1 MKKIFSIITCASL
14 LTTAAPFVGAEE
26 VKVEKGDTL
35 WSISQKKNVSVNEL
49 KKWNNLESDLIK
61 VNDTLILQKVKNYKV
76 KAGDNLWKISQKYN
90 TTVEQIKSWNK
101 LKSDTIHKGDVLI
114 VSKSKVSKESQSKT
128 ATATVQNTVKADK
141 TVKAAN
147 TVKTKTTEKTNS
159 ETSSK
164 EITVT
169 ATAYTADCKGC
180 SGITAT
186 GINLKD
192 NPNKKVISVDPN
204 VIPLGSTVYVE
215 GYGTAIAG
223 DTGGAIKG
231 NKIDIHVATT
241 SEALNWGRKQVS
253 VKILD

>member
-1 MKKIFSIITCASL
+1 MKKIFSIVTCASL

-26 VKVEKGDTL
+26 IKVEKGDTL
-35 WSISQKKNVSVNEL
+35 WSISQKKNVSVTDI
-49 KKWNNLESDLIK
+49 KKWNNLKSDLIK
-61 VNDTLILQKVKNYKV
+61 VNETLILQKVKNYKV

-114 VSKSKVSKESQSKT
+114 VSKSKVSKESETKT
-128 ATATVQNTVKADK
+128 AAQTVN
-141 TVKAAN
+141 N
-147 TVKTKTTEKTNS
+147 TVKTKNTVNTVKAEKTEKTN
-159 ETSSK
+159 TDASSK

-169 ATAYTADCKGC
+169 ATAYTADCNGC

-204 VIPLGSTVYVE
+204 VIPLGSKVYVE

-231 NKIDIHVATT
+231 NKIDVHVATT

>member
-26 VKVEKGDTL
+26 IKVEKGDTL
-35 WSISQKKNVSVNEL
+35 WSISQDKKVSIDDI
-49 KKWNNLESDLIK
+49 KKWNDLDSDIIK
-61 VNDTLILQKVKNYKV
+61 VNETLTIKEEKTYKV
-76 KAGDNLWKISQKYN
+76 KTGDNLWNIAQKYD
-90 TTVEQIKSWNK
+90 TTVDQLKSWNK
-101 LKSDTIHKGDVLI
+101 LKSGTIHKGDILI
-114 VSKSKVSKESQSKT
+114 VSIGNGSTTSNKKNATSTVNKAVKT
-128 ATATVQNTVKADK
+128 EK
-141 TVKAAN
+141 TVKLAKAN
-147 TVKTKTTEKTNS
+147 TTA
-159 ETSSK
+159 SK

-192 NPNKKVISVDPN
+192 NPDKKVISVDPN
-204 VIPLGSTVYVE
+204 VIPLGSKVYVE

-231 NKIDIHVATT
+231 NKIDVHVPTN
-241 SEALNWGRKQVS
+241 SEALNWGRKEVS

>member
-1 MKKIFSIITCASL
+1 MKKIFSILTCASL

-26 VKVEKGDTL
+26 IKVEKGDTL
-35 WSISQKKNVSVNEL
+35 WSISQEKNVSIDDI
-49 KKWNNLESDLIK
+49 KKWNDLDSDIIK
-61 VNDTLILQKVKNYKV
+61 VNETLTIKEEKKYKV
-76 KAGDNLWKISQKYN
+76 KTGDNLWKISQKYD
-90 TTVEQIKSWNK
+90 TTVDQLKSWNK

-114 VSKSKVSKESQSKT
+114 VSKNNGSTTSSKRQT
-128 ATATVQNTVKADK
+128 TTVNKAVKAEK
-141 TVKAAN
+141 TVKAEN
-147 TVKTKTTEKTNS
+147 TVKTEKPKTTA
-159 ETSSK
+159 SK

-169 ATAYTADCKGC
+169 ATAYTADCEGC

-204 VIPLGSTVYVE
+204 VIPLGSKVYVD

-231 NKIDIHVATT
+231 KKIDVHVPTN
-241 SEALNWGRKQVS
+241 SEALNWGRKEVS

>member
-1 MKKIFSIITCASL
+1 MKKIFSILTCASI

-26 VKVEKGDTL
+26 IKVEKGDTL
-35 WSISQKKNVSVNEL
+35 WSISQEKNVSINDI
-49 KKWNNLESDLIK
+49 KKWNDLDSDIIK
-61 VNDTLILQKVKNYKV
+61 VNDTLTIQEEKKHKV

-90 TTVEQIKSWNK
+90 TTVDQLKEWNK
-101 LKSDTIHKGDVLI
+101 LKSDTIHKDDVLI
-114 VSKSKVSKESQSKT
+114 VSKNNGSTSSKT
-128 ATATVQNTVKADK
+128 NTTTVNKAVKAEN
-141 TVKAAN
+141 TTNAN
-147 TVKTKTTEKTNS
+147 TNTTAK
-159 ETSSK
+159 SK
-164 EITVT
+164 EITVE

-180 SGITAT
+180 SGVTAT

-192 NPNKKVISVDPN
+192 NPNKKLISVDPS

-231 NKIDIHVATT
+231 KKIDVLVATK

>member
-1 MKKIFSIITCASL
+1 MKKIFSILTCASI

-26 VKVEKGDTL
+26 IKVEKGDTL
-35 WSISQKKNVSVNEL
+35 WSISQEKNVSINDI
-49 KKWNNLESDLIK
+49 KKWNDLDSDIIK
-61 VNDTLILQKVKNYKV
+61 VNDTLTIQEEKKHKV

-90 TTVEQIKSWNK
+90 TTVDQLKEWNK
-101 LKSDTIHKGDVLI
+101 LKSDTIHKDDVLI
-114 VSKSKVSKESQSKT
+114 VSKNNGSTSSKT
-128 ATATVQNTVKADK
+128 NITTVNKAVKAEN
-141 TVKAAN
+141 TINAN
-147 TVKTKTTEKTNS
+147 TNTTAK
-159 ETSSK
+159 SK
-164 EITVT
+164 EITVE

-180 SGITAT
+180 SGVTAT

-192 NPNKKVISVDPN
+192 NPNKKVISVDPS

-231 NKIDIHVATT
+231 KKIDVHVATK

>member
-128 ATATVQNTVKADK
+128 ATATVQNTVKA
-141 TVKAAN
+141 AN
-147 TVKTKTTEKTNS
+147 TVKTETTEKTNS